1 MTDETAAQ
9 EALLSVARDQPPTP
23 RGRPA
28 RGPRRRMAPDD
39 RRRALMLAALDL
51 FNAKPYDQV
60 SVDDIAAA
68 ADMSRP
74 LLYHYYGGKLGVFH
88 AALRQAAAELLAVVR
103 AAAER
108 SPETWLSSGLAAYLD
123 QVEASPAGFTAL
135 IGHGGGP
142 ASDEGETISERLRAD
157 LLALLMEGLKPPSEP
172 PMLRS
177 VIKGWI
183 GLVEVI
189 SRQFLQTGQPSRPGL
204 DRILADLFDASLRT
218 AARNDAAV
226 GDALADRTWQ

>member
-1 MTDETAAQ
+1 MSVVPDLTTA
-9 EALLSVARDQPPTP
+9 T
-23 RGRPA
+23 GRPA
-28 RGPRRRMAPDD
+28 RGPRRRMAPAD

-74 LLYHYYGGKLGVFH
+74 LLYHYYGGKLGVFL
-88 AALRQAAAELLAVVR
+88 AALRQAAEELLTVVR

-123 QVEASPAGFTAL
+123 QVEASPVGFTAL
-135 IGHGGGP
+135 MGHGGSP
-142 ASDEGETISERLRAD
+142 ARDEGETISERLRED
-157 LLALLMEGLKPPSEP
+157 LLDLLLEGLRPSGEP

-189 SRQFLQTGQPSRPGL
+189 SRQWLQSGQPSRPEL
-204 DRILADLFDASLRT
+204 ERILAELFDASLQT
-218 AARNDAAV
+218 TARNDSAVRAA
-226 GDALADRTWQ
+226 LTSSTWQ